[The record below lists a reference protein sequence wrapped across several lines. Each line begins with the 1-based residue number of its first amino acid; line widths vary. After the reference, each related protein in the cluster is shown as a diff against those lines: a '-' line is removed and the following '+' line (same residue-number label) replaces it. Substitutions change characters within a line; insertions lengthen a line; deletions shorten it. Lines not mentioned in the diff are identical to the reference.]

1 MVVYRAWDF
10 WRTAV
15 NWSLRHDK
23 INIKRL
29 MRKRTVNSSHNPEQM
44 TWHRKGV
51 QVISPSYNSC
61 NSRSGWCGHWV
72 PPLYPARIMSYVIK
86 VQRTT
91 LSQIARNG
99 SFIGAIFLLDPIS
112 LDMIN
117 WNMGGYLPQSGQIQV
132 FFQTLSMYNR
142 ESFTGERSH

>member
-15 NWSLRHDK
+15 NWGLRRDK

-29 MRKRTVNSSHNPEQM
+29 MRKRTINSSHNPEQM
-44 TWHRKGV
+44 TWHCKGV

-72 PPLYPARIMSYVIK
+72 TPLYPARIMSYVIK

-99 SFIGAIFLLDPIS
+99 SFIGVIFLLDPIF

-132 FFQTLSMYNR
+132 FFQTLSVYNR

>member
-15 NWSLRHDK
+15 NWGLRHDM

-29 MRKRTVNSSHNPEQM
+29 MRKRTINSSHNPEQM

-61 NSRSGWCGHWV
+61 NSRSGWCGRWV
-72 PPLYPARIMSYVIK
+72 PPLCPARIMSYVIK

-91 LSQIARNG
+91 LSQIARKG
-99 SFIGAIFLLDPIS
+99 SFIAVIFLLDPIS

-117 WNMGGYLPQSGQIQV
+117 WNKGGYLPQSGQIQV
-132 FFQTLSMYNR
+132 FFQIISMYNR
-142 ESFTGERSH
+142 ESFSGERSH